1 MSTSSSESARSRW
14 RVRGSVVLSASTFI
28 ALSLAPLSLVFFNLR
43 DHDGQRIV
51 QLALLAV
58 AAGAVAVHAL
68 SRREPDFAPN
78 RTAAGAVAALG
89 VLGAMSIASAAVLR
103 AALLEAG
110 IALALATLAIG
121 IGLVARRFGVQR
133 LLVIPVAASLLFAF
147 AVAVRYGAAIS
158 AETAVLREHLLPAY
172 SNYRFFNHVQTV
184 TIPLLAAA
192 TLAGPARLR
201 AWAAAAL
208 VAEFALLYFT
218 GGRATMLAL
227 AAAAI
232 AIAALFRRR
241 AAPWLAR
248 LGAAA
253 LAGAVLYVVLFDWVP
268 QWRGLGRDFFSG
280 DTIARSEAGVGGPR
294 EYLWGLAWQYIRES
308 PLVGIGP
315 MHYAH
320 RVNVEAAH
328 PHNVY
333 LQLAAEW
340 GVPFAL
346 VAVGLAVAGWMRL
359 LRVAQTSAD
368 EAGRAIG
375 IGLVAVGVAVA
386 ADGMFSGNFV
396 MPMSQL
402 WIAFA
407 IGLAIAYVRT
417 AGAPATTSPPA
428 PASPHL
434 RWAVVALI
442 VFGQIAIWQG
452 VWPEI
457 LDVNAHVDRVRAQIV
472 HNVVDN
478 PRIWSH
484 GWVR

>member
-1 MSTSSSESARSRW
+1 MTTVSFENA
-14 RVRGSVVLSASTFI
+14 GPLKQAQGCLMLAASTFI
-28 ALSLAPLSLVFFNLR
+28 ALALAPLGLVFFDLR

-51 QLALLAV
+51 QLALLAI
-58 AAGAVAVHAL
+58 AAGAVAVRAV
-68 SRREPDFAPN
+68 SRREADFGLN
-78 RTAAGAVAALG
+78 RTAVGAVAVLG
-89 VLGAMSIASAAVLR
+89 VLGAISIASAAVPR
-103 AALLEAG
+103 AAVLEAG
-110 IALALATLAIG
+110 LALALATFAIG
-121 IGLVARRFGVQR
+121 IACGALRFGVRR
-133 LLVIPVAASLLFAF
+133 LLVVPVAASLLFAF
-147 AVAVRYGAAIS
+147 TVAVRYGAAIA

-184 TIPLLAAA
+184 MIPLLAAA

-201 AWAAAAL
+201 GWAAAAL
-208 VAEFALLYFT
+208 VAEFTLLYFT

-227 AAAAI
+227 AVAAM

-241 AAPWLAR
+241 AAPWLVR

-268 QWRGLGRDFFSG
+268 QWRGLGRDFFAG
-280 DTIARSEAGVGGPR
+280 DAIARSEAGVGGPR

-346 VAVGLAVAGWMRL
+346 VAVGLAVAGWLRL
-359 LRVAQTSAD
+359 LRAARAAAD

-386 ADGMFSGNFV
+386 VDGMFSGNFV

-407 IGLAIAYVRT
+407 IGLAIAYVRA
-417 AGAPATTSPPA
+417 AGAPATPA
-428 PASPHL
+428 HPVPASPQV
-434 RWAVVALI
+434 RWAVVALC
-442 VFGQIAIWQG
+442 VVGQSAIWQG
-452 VWPEI
+452 AWPEI